1 MSCNCDL
8 IGPQNH
14 RQVAIIREKD
24 AEIAKLKRAQST
36 EGGTERERQ
45 LEQTVANLQSQLA
58 AREQDMKE
66 LRRKHIEQG
75 EQMAVQRAEVKK
87 QSAEDAFSVRA
98 MQQRQLEITEK
109 YEERCRV
116 LSARISE
123 LEGGKLSVVEAEA
136 KRLRDRNRAL
146 AQQVECLAGPAG
158 PTDGLY
164 DALYAMA
171 QCMNR
176 MGKEEETVSA
186 LT

>member
-1 MSCNCDL
+1 MSCNFDL

-24 AEIAKLKRAQST
+24 AEIAKLKREQST
-36 EGGTERERQ
+36 EGGTERERK

-146 AQQVECLAGPAG
+146 AQQVECLAGPG

>member
-1 MSCNCDL
+1 M
-8 IGPQNH
+8 
-14 RQVAIIREKD
+14 
-24 AEIAKLKRAQST
+24 
-36 EGGTERERQ
+36 
-45 LEQTVANLQSQLA
+45 
-58 AREQDMKE
+58 
-66 LRRKHIEQG
+66 
-75 EQMAVQRAEVKK
+75 
-87 QSAEDAFSVRA
+87 
-98 MQQRQLEITEK
+98 
-109 YEERCRV
+109 

-123 LEGGKLSVVEAEA
+123 LEGGKLSVVEAET

-146 AQQVECLAGPAG
+146 AQQVECLAGPG